1 MLLTT
6 AHLLPTLASPLLT
19 LAHPALPIKQPC
31 SPFRTETDFVQV
43 RIQVKQPA
51 VIMLLA
57 VASIMRWSETGQLLC
72 NNPTMIIEG
81 FLLLALIQAHVMANE
96 D

>member
-6 AHLLPTLASPLLT
+6 AHPLPTLASPLLT

-43 RIQVKQPA
+43 RTQVKQPA
-51 VIMLLA
+51 VIVIIKPKNRYNIDESGIIKGYKANRLIIKGSERR
-57 VASIMRWSETGQLLC
+57 SI
-72 NNPTMIIEG
+72 
-81 FLLLALIQAHVMANE
+81 
-96 D
+96 